1 MSFRL
6 KSDFDATSVT
16 NPVAAHAAPDPHWVR
31 PVTPS
36 TLPVSK
42 TCRMVRYLVAEVL
55 LLARH
60 NLPAV
65 RARRSLA
72 RHSRQIAIYICH
84 VSLSIPQA
92 EVASAFAKDRSTV
105 RHSCHVVEDWR
116 DDPAYDAF
124 IESLERITCVM
135 FSRFEVCH
143 AD

>member
-1 MSFRL
+1 MPF
-6 KSDFDATSVT
+6 TSKT
-16 NPVAAHAAPDPHWVR
+16 HCGAGGAINSIRQQAAPNTAWVK
-31 PVTPS
+31 PITPS

-55 LLARH
+55 MLARH
-60 NLPAV
+60 TLPAV
-65 RARRSLA
+65 RVRRSLT

-84 VSLSIPQA
+84 VSLSIPQS
-92 EVASAFAKDRSTV
+92 EVAEAFGKDRSTV